1 MHLVAEMPNVHFH
14 DTLRELPTRKA
25 KARRTKRGLLG

>member
-14 DTLRELPTRKA
+14 DTLHELPTSKPN
-25 KARRTKRGLLG
+25 ARRSKRGLLG